1 MEYTEG
7 LGLPFGDILW
17 DSDSRIQLSRKNCD
31 ISGFRNDQK
40 VGSGLELTL
49 QLQNKKPEC

>member
-17 DSDSRIQLSRKNCD
+17 DSVSRIQLSRKNCD